1 MLVFDLATKSL
12 KNESMVDYTSTD
24 VGYGFHFGTLQP
36 FLSNQRQKGLLL
48 SLMAEKSLIYP
59 ANDSASSDDPYDPN
73 GVSRLDRY
81 YATAC

>member
-1 MLVFDLATKSL
+1 MLILEPHRHPLAPCFRRSGAPDGEECWSL
-12 KNESMVDYTSTD
+12 IW
-24 VGYGFHFGTLQP
+24 
-36 FLSNQRQKGLLL
+36 QRQKGLLL